1 MANFEDPWAKRH
13 AWRNQTL
20 FTRSARI
27 RTMFPGLG
35 IATVAF
41 AAYLGY
47 EYVTAP
53 KADAHH
59 DTTDRFGRHKGDL
72 QATELIETRY
82 GVNLKGQ
89 I

>member
-1 MANFEDPWAKRH
+1 FQDPWAKHH
-13 AWRNQTL
+13 AWRQHAL

-35 IATVAF
+35 IASVAF

-53 KADAHH
+53 KDAHH
-59 DTTDRFGRHKGDL
+59 
-72 QATELIETRY
+72 
-82 GVNLKGQ
+82 
-89 I
+89 